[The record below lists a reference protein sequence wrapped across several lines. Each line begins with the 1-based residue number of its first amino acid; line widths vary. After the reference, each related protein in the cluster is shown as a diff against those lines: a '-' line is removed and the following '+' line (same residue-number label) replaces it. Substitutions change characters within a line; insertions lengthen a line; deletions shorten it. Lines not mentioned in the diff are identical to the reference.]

1 MKDVCVIQKGGI
13 PNRRSFSRRLAS
25 KVELVVAAMANFSL
39 NKIRVLM
46 MATGVFEEEKV
57 EVRPAMGMVVE
68 RNPNRPFLLKFGL
81 LKLAILFGAKNTWA
95 WPKNKSDATP
105 YLSMDEFMK

>member
-1 MKDVCVIQKGGI
+1 MLNSKGEI
-13 PNRRSFSRRLAS
+13 PNRWSSSGRLSS

-46 MATGVFEEEKV
+46 TAMGVFEEEKV
-57 EVRPAMGMVVE
+57 GVRPTMGMVVE

-81 LKLAILFGAKNTWA
+81 LKVAV
-95 WPKNKSDATP
+95 
-105 YLSMDEFMK
+105 